1 MTPLVMVLHDF
12 SFHHSFHHRAAPGTP
27 MTPEND
33 QKTFGRSSTGSDVEP
48 PWSVTTNPP
57 PWVFARVVDQLT
69 TAICL
74 TDTAARILYVNRA
87 FTDVTGYTASEVLG
101 QSTALLSDQCTPSR
115 VYEQMWRQIRR
126 GQPWTGLLANRRK
139 QDTVYLAELTV
150 LPVSDEWAQTACFL
164 GIYRD
169 VTAMHHLEQQVHYQ
183 KALIESMVDAAP
195 AVIALLDENGRVIL
209 DNHEYKKLV
218 GDLRVREPAAE
229 FLRALRETLGET
241 FPWGSHAEQGFRDQ
255 EVSFDPGGKGQPRW
269 FSCSGVWFREQDSSA
284 ATFFKPVRQ
293 TYLLL
298 MANDITALK
307 RQQEAVGMNAM
318 RALLAEQER
327 VRSMR
332 EALQA
337 AIFQMQGPL
346 NLIAAA
352 RDLLERRGAHGD
364 PALRQA
370 LHQATTSGQ
379 AALERLRELVPA
391 MPVEAVAPVNINQLL
406 REVLELCKQRLL
418 AGGMI
423 VDWKPTPMLPALT
436 ARASRLRAMFKHL
449 VDNALDAMEGNR
461 QEPRELRIT
470 TGIEEQMLFVTI
482 EDTGPGVPAELRWR
496 IFEPFFTTKRT
507 ATHVGLGLALVQ
519 EVVNEQHGVIS
530 LDPDD
535 HAGCRWRV
543 SLPLGYGGSV

>member
-1 MTPLVMVLHDF
+1 MSTHD
-12 SFHHSFHHRAAPGTP
+12 
-27 MTPEND
+27 D
-33 QKTFGRSSTGSDVEP
+33 QKTVGRSSATHTDASEP
-48 PWSVTTNPP
+48 CPITENLP
-57 PWVFARVVDQLT
+57 PWVFAKIVDQLT
-69 TAICL
+69 TAVCL
-74 TDTAARILYVNRA
+74 TDTTAKILYVNRA
-87 FTDVTGYTASEVLG
+87 FTEVTGYTAGEVIG
-101 QSTALLSDQCTPSR
+101 KSTSMLSDQCTPPR
-115 VYEQMWRQIRR
+115 VYEQMWRQIKR
-126 GQPWTGLLANRRK
+126 GQPWTGLLANRRR

-150 LPVSDEWAQTACFL
+150 LPVRDEWAQTVHFL

-229 FLRALRETLGET
+229 FLHALRETLGDT
-241 FPWGSHAEQGFRDQ
+241 FPWGKHAEHGFRDK

-284 ATFFKPVRQ
+284 ANFFKPVRQ

-298 MANDITALK
+298 MANEITSLK

-352 RDLLERRGAHGD
+352 HDLLERRGAQGD
-364 PALRQA
+364 PALRHA
-370 LHQATTSGQ
+370 LRQATTTGQ
-379 AALERLRELVPA
+379 AALERLRALIPEVP
-391 MPVEAVAPVNINQLL
+391 PEAAAPVNINQLL

-418 AGGMI
+418 GGGMI
-423 VDWKPTPMLPALT
+423 VDWKPAPMLPAIT
-436 ARASRLRAMFKHL
+436 ARASRLRGMFKQL
-449 VDNALDAMEGNR
+449 LDNALDAMEGNR
-461 QEPRELRIT
+461 HQPRELRIV
-470 TGIEEQMLFVTI
+470 TGVRDQTVQVTI
-482 EDTGPGVPAELRWR
+482 EDTGPGIPPDLHWQ
-496 IFEPFFTTKRT
+496 IFEPFFTTKRA
-507 ATHVGLGLALVQ
+507 ATHVGLGLAMVQ
-519 EVVNEQHGVIS
+519 EVVNEQRGMIA
-530 LDPDD
+530 LDPDYT
-535 HAGCRWRV
+535 AGCRWQV
-543 SLPLGYGGSV
+543 SLPIKYIEGS